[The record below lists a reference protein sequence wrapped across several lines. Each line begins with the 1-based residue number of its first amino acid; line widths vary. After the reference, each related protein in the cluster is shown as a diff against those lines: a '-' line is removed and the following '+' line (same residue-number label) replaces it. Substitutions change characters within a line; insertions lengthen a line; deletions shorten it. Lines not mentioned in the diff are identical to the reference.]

1 MSGVLADYID
11 KLKYKDKILLL
22 EINKGEGLNTRVYE
36 IEDTEIYRFVFKDNP
51 QKNHIP
57 PYEHTPKR
65 SLKGNNQKIEIGGYG
80 LSCLETQEAAEK
92 FYAYLEGHCRNMHKI
107 GDSIAKGEIVKNDG
121 VISDADNFKHFDLFE
136 YQNCDLGCK
145 FVIVKQMI

>member
-36 IEDTEIYRFVFKDNP
+36 IEDTEIYRFVFKDSP

-65 SLKGNNQKIEIGGYG
+65 STCPDCNADTNVVP
-80 LSCLETQEAAEK
+80 S
-92 FYAYLEGHCRNMHKI
+92 
-107 GDSIAKGEIVKNDG
+107 
-121 VISDADNFKHFDLFE
+121 VIIL
-136 YQNCDLGCK
+136 
-145 FVIVKQMI
+145 